1 VTDADQVTLFLSKIR
16 EGDEAAL
23 RQLFDAVYA
32 DLRQRAHQQI
42 RRNPASPTLNT
53 TALVHEA
60 FIKLASGA
68 SSFDDRS
75 HFYHAA
81 ARAMRQIL
89 IDHARRRRAAKRGGG
104 VAPFS
109 LDVEQVAVEDHAEE
123 LLALDEALERLAVE
137 DPRLVR
143 VVELRFF
150 AGLSVQETGTAM
162 AVSER
167 TVKRDWRLARA
178 FLYRELSPQQP

>member
-1 VTDADQVTLFLSKIR
+1 LSRIR
-16 EGDEAAL
+16 EGDEVAL
-23 RQLFDAVYA
+23 RLLFDAVYD
-32 DLRQRAHQQI
+32 DLRRRARQQL

-60 FIKLASGA
+60 FIKLASGS
-68 SSFDDRS
+68 SSFEDRS

-89 IDHARRRRAAKRGGG
+89 IDNARRRRAAKRGGG
-104 VAPFS
+104 AAPFS
-109 LDVEQVAVEDHAEE
+109 LDAGQVAIEDHAEE
-123 LLALDEALERLAVE
+123 LLALDEALQRLARE

-150 AGLSVQETGTAM
+150 AGLSVEETGA
-162 AVSER
+162 ALDVSER
-167 TVKRDWRLARA
+167 TVKRGWRLARA
-178 FLYRELSPQQP
+178 FLYRELAPQQR